1 MGLFDGMLGGVIGA
15 GMATVVGDLIEKHG
29 GVQAMVS
36 EFQSKGLGG
45 AVQSW
50 IGTGEN
56 QPISAD
62 QVHQAL
68 GPDTISQLAAKLGI
82 PQNELTAKLSQVLPQ
97 AIDHLTPNGMVVPPA
112 R

>member
-29 GVQAMVS
+29 GVQGMVS

-56 QPISAD
+56 QAISAD

-97 AIDHLTPNGMVVPPA
+97 AIDHLTPNGTVPPA
-112 R
+112 A